1 MHVCF
6 GHDRRGSIS
15 SSPPLL
21 QKHGLVP
28 QMEEAG
34 TPYVAEEVTV
44 SSEDF
49 RLYFLFVQVVGD
61 SSRASQ

>member
-1 MHVCF
+1 MSWLSKYC
-6 GHDRRGSIS
+6 IS
-15 SSPPLL
+15 SSRPLL
-21 QKHGLVP
+21 QKHGLIP

-49 RLYFLFVQVVGD
+49 RLHFLFIQVVGD

>member
-1 MHVCF
+1 MFVLGMTEEVVSLAALPC
-6 GHDRRGSIS
+6 SK
-15 SSPPLL
+15 
-21 QKHGLVP
+21 KHGLVP

-34 TPYVAEEVTV
+34 TPYVAEEVTA

-49 RLYFLFVQVVGD
+49 RLHFLFIQVVGD